1 VFVLGLLSWQ
11 RTWSYESYERLWTDT
26 VAQDPNCWLGH
37 NNLGAV
43 YLQKG
48 RVDEALANFQKALEI
63 HPRYADA
70 HYNMGEAF
78 ALKGDMD
85 QAIVEYE
92 KALEIDPNDVDT
104 HDNLGLAFLQMR
116 KANEAMVQFREALRL
131 KPDDG
136 NAQVYLTKAE
146 VMARQ
151 NHPSP
156 SR

>member
-1 VFVLGLLSWQ
+1 
-11 RTWSYESYERLWTDT
+11 
-26 VAQDPNCWLGH
+26 
-37 NNLGAV
+37 
-43 YLQKG
+43 
-48 RVDEALANFQKALEI
+48 
-63 HPRYADA
+63 
-70 HYNMGEAF
+70 MGEAF

-85 QAIVEYE
+85 QAIAEYE

-136 NAQVYLTKAE
+136 NAQVYLTKAK